1 MKQKKILNIL
11 LFLILFSATT
21 FAQTGKIPS
30 SAKAG
35 LSADSTSQSLLK
47 PQKSITQG
55 SVTVEGTRINY
66 QAVAGTLILKSKD
79 NKPTCSMFY
88 VAYFKDGVSDESQRP
103 VTFIYNGG
111 PGSST
116 LWLHMGAW
124 GPQRAVIKDT
134 EKILPPY
141 KTVNNDYS
149 LLDASDLVFI
159 DAPGTGFSR
168 IITKEDGGVGTPKDF
183 YGIDPDGQAFAQFIT
198 RFLSGYNRWESPK
211 YLFGESY
218 GTFRSAVLSNILET
232 QDNVDLNGVILLS
245 QLFSYINM
253 SDIAERDPG
262 NNNLAYELSLPSA
275 AATAWYYHKVPNQ
288 PAQLE
293 PFLKEVEQFAMHDY
307 ALALLQGSLLDS
319 DTFNQIAER
328 IHEFTGLPVSY
339 IRKSNLRISGPQF
352 EKMILSD
359 ENKVTGRLDTRF
371 QGFEM
376 DPLNKTPLYDPHSAT
391 FSSAFVGAF
400 NNYMRTDLKFGNGM
414 TYYPEPNSIIRQWDF
429 KHGPFASFP
438 NVMPDLA
445 QAMIY
450 NPKLKVVLNMGY
462 FDLGTPFFQGEYE
475 MHHLP
480 IPNALQKNISYE
492 HYYSGHMVYL
502 NIPVLKQLHD
512 NVAKFIN
519 STH

>member
-1 MKQKKILNIL
+1 MKLKS
-11 LFLILFSATT
+11 ILFFGLLLIGFSLTT
-21 FAQTGKIPS
+21 PAQQKSVGDNMEDT
-30 SAKAG
+30 A
-35 LSADSTSQSLLK
+35 LSK
-47 PQKSITQG
+47 PQQSITQG
-55 SVTVEGTRINY
+55 SVTVEGTKINY
-66 QAVAGTLILKSKD
+66 QAVAGTLILKNND

-88 VAYFKDGVSDESQRP
+88 TAYFKSDVTDESQRP

-134 EKILPPY
+134 QRILPPY
-141 KTVNNDYS
+141 QTVNNEYS

-168 IITKEDGGVGTPKDF
+168 IITKDDGGAGTTKDF

-198 RFLSGYNRWESPK
+198 NFLGTYDRWDSPK

-245 QLFSYINM
+245 QLLSYVNM
-253 SDIAERDPG
+253 SDVAYTDPG
-262 NNNLAYELSLPSA
+262 DNNLAYELALPSA
-275 AATAWYYHKVPNQ
+275 AATAWYYHKVPKQ

-319 DTFNQIAER
+319 STFNQIAER
-328 IHEFTGLPVSY
+328 IHQFTGLPVSY
-339 IRKSNLRISGPQF
+339 IRKSNLRVSGPQF
-352 EKMILSD
+352 EKMILND
-359 ENKVTGRLDTRF
+359 EDKITGRLDTRF
-371 QGFEM
+371 SGYDI
-376 DPLNKTPLYDPHSAT
+376 DPLSKTPGYDPHSAT
-391 FSSAFVGAF
+391 FSSAFVGGL
-400 NNYMRTDLKFGNGM
+400 NNYMRTVLKFGKGM
-414 TYYPEPNSIIRQWDF
+414 TYLPEPPIIMQWDF
-429 KHGPFASFP
+429 THRPANSPFPRKFLP
-438 NVMPDLA
+438 NVMTDLA
-445 QAMIY
+445 NAMIY
-450 NPKLKVVLNMGY
+450 NPKLKVMLNMGY
-462 FDLGTPFFQGEYE
+462 FDLGTPFFEGEYE

-480 IPNALQKNISYE
+480 IPNELQKNISYE
-492 HYYSGHMVYL
+492 YYYSGHMVYL
-502 NIPVLKQLHD
+502 HIPALKKLHD
-512 NVAKFIN
+512 NVAKFIE